1 MGHYGYNDKG
11 EICVTGK
18 GGTPLTEQEVS
29 EAKSNP
35 VYARYQYREAPKVV
49 TAADLPEVRDAAPVR
64 DELVKETEITNKST
78 DGKDRNSGA
87 TTAGRGGTKRRR
99 TKESDGR

>member
-1 MGHYGYNDKG
+1 MGYYGYNDKG

-18 GGTPLTEQEVS
+18 GGAPLTDQEVS

-64 DELVKETEITNKST
+64 DELAEEIQTNKSDKT
-78 DGKDRNSGA
+78 DGNSNRARRSRKTDRKTS
-87 TTAGRGGTKRRR
+87 
-99 TKESDGR
+99 